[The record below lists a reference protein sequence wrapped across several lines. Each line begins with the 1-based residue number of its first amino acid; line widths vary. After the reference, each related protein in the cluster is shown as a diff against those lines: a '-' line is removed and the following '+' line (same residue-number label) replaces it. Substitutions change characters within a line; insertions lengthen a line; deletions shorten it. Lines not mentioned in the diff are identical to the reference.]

1 MNEIAPRSRAV
12 TALQITLAFLASC
25 TLVYIGAVAA
35 DKYHL
40 PFFHDGWAMAHG
52 AIFLVFPLYFALS
65 FVLLNPL
72 LRPLHARAHAREVPA
87 QRVSGFAVASLVFSG
102 AGFMIPLV
110 GSIPAIVLGHV
121 ARHRCKTK
129 PELSGAGIAMAGL
142 VISYLGLAYS
152 AYSSASFRGSRP
164 HMAANNGLHPDGP
177 RFARPADKRGR
188 YVI

>member
-12 TALQITLAFLASC
+12 TALQITLAFLAPC

-40 PFFHDGWAMAHG
+40 PFFHGWAMAHG

-72 LRPLHARAHAREVPA
+72 LRRLHARALAREVPA
-87 QRVSGFAVASLVFSG
+87 QRVSGLAVASLVFSG
-102 AGFMIPLV
+102 AGFMIPLD

-152 AYSSASFRGSRP
+152 AYFIGIISWI
-164 HMAANNGLHPDGP
+164 AATHCS
-177 RFARPADKRGR
+177 
-188 YVI
+188 